1 MCLSESIDLHRV
13 EPESISVPTTLVA
26 VAEDQLV
33 TLAEMRE
40 LESRLA
46 GPRRLYE
53 IHSLYGH
60 DAFLKERAQLEGI
73 FSRVLDSEMP

>member
-13 EPESISVPTTLVA
+13 EPEAIRVPVALVA

-33 TLAEMRE
+33 TLEEMRE
-40 LESRLA
+40 LESRLG

-60 DAFLKERAQLEGI
+60 DAFLKEGAQLEGI
-73 FSRVLDSEMP
+73 FERVLGGDVP